1 MLTSAHH
8 YARPCATCLL
18 VGKSGCLQLLTLQEQ
33 RLQQQGRDSWSG
45 RVEIRLA
52 DIKLVITGEAPAPGG
67 RSVIILGFVVNILSL
82 SVSSTGQA
90 RDRAATTIQLQLGAR
105 QGKYQEK
112 W

>member
-1 MLTSAHH
+1 MT
-8 YARPCATCLL
+8 ARQGRVDTANIQ
-18 VGKSGCLQLLTLQEQ
+18 LQGE

-45 RVEIRLA
+45 RLEIRLT
-52 DIKLVITGEAPAPGG
+52 DIKLVITGEVPAPGG
-67 RSVIILGFVVNILSL
+67 CPAIILGFVVNILSL